1 MLRKL
6 LILLSGEW
14 NWNHG
19 GTVKRKGIVM
29 KALAFKVGGRTYC
42 CSCSYRLANVTGFPH
57 LFFATNRPSKVNAE
71 AVCPR
76 CGNYYGDPISQ
87 DAAVRIAA
95 IVMGTEPT
103 TAGCNWNRGGTEP
116 RGRNEAILLE
126 IQNFLTG
133 YEVDIQNKSR

>member
-1 MLRKL
+1 MI
-6 LILLSGEW
+6 LIQ
-14 NWNHG
+14 
-19 GTVKRKGIVM
+19 M

-103 TAGCNWNRGGTEP
+103 TAGWRTGTTPELSQGETLKTGVCGRIRQGGNLKP
-116 RGRNEAILLE
+116 
-126 IQNFLTG
+126 
-133 YEVDIQNKSR
+133 

>member
-1 MLRKL
+1 MI
-6 LILLSGEW
+6 LIQ
-14 NWNHG
+14 
-19 GTVKRKGIVM
+19 M

-57 LFFATNRPSKVNAE
+57 LFFATNRPSRVNAE

-103 TAGCNWNRGGTEP
+103 TAGWNWNRGGTEP
-116 RGRNEAILLE
+116 GGGNMKLHLGMKDRVRVASDCDGEN
-126 IQNFLTG
+126 
-133 YEVDIQNKSR
+133 

>member
-1 MLRKL
+1 
-6 LILLSGEW
+6 
-14 NWNHG
+14 
-19 GTVKRKGIVM
+19 M

-42 CSCSYRLANVTGFPH
+42 CSCSNQLANVTGFPH

-103 TAGCNWNRGGTEP
+103 TAGWRTGTTPELSQGETWNE
-116 RGRNEAILLE
+116 
-126 IQNFLTG
+126 
-133 YEVDIQNKSR
+133 

>member
-1 MLRKL
+1 
-6 LILLSGEW
+6 
-14 NWNHG
+14 
-19 GTVKRKGIVM
+19 M

-95 IVMGTEPT
+95 IV
-103 TAGCNWNRGGTEP
+103 
-116 RGRNEAILLE
+116 
-126 IQNFLTG
+126 TG
-133 YEVDIQNKSR
+133 LNPQPPVAEKGD